1 MSFITRHGYT
11 NEELDFVTEST
22 AVQPNVNK
30 NTDNT
35 KNN

>member
-1 MSFITRHGYT
+1 MSFITRYVYT
-11 NEELDFVTEST
+11 NEEFDCVTEST
-22 AVQPNVNK
+22 AVQPNDNK